1 MYAEIRTTILQKY
14 EQRGISIKPASVDK
28 YILDVKKIQ
37 SLISS
42 EGAVGDLSFLY
53 DVDAVVSVVES
64 MRGRKRD
71 PETGEKVFLSN
82 NTKRNYYQSIVS
94 VLDGMNDYTAL
105 APYQKLVNALN
116 ISYKHDNMIAKTQLT
131 KKNEETLISYD
142 ALKEVINRS
151 SEEVRQVRKRFGE
164 THNFKGEKSLLNEP
178 TWVDDMNILQT
189 NILLKLYFHFPARNE
204 FATLKKIDGV
214 KYESMDETTKKED
227 HTNYWVQRKAREG
240 GSYLVINDYKTK
252 GLYDTRILE
261 INEDIQSVF
270 NYYWT
275 IVRRFNK
282 AKTYIA
288 KEDGGGGGDGTKAIF
303 YSRFYNK
310 FITVGEEPNE
320 ELVHER
326 WYDSPMTMNKLS
338 KYFARFFQIEVGKPL
353 STTAISKIVNSHDN
367 KEHADALSF
376 NSLARG
382 TSIGT
387 LASVYMPMLP
397 Q

>member
-94 VLDGMNDYTAL
+94 VLDGMNDYTSL
-105 APYQKLVNALN
+105 ASYQKLVNALN
-116 ISYKHDNMIAKTQLT
+116 TSYKHDNKIAHDQLT
-131 KKNEETLISYD
+131 KKNEEALISYD
-142 ALKEVINRS
+142 ALKEVIS
-151 SEEVRQVRKRFGE
+151 KSDEEVRQIRERFGV
-164 THNFKGEKSLLNEP
+164 THNFKGEKSLFNVP
-178 TWVDDMNILQT
+178 TWIDDMNTLQT
-189 NILLKLYFHFPARNE
+189 NLLLKLYFHFPARNE

-214 KYESMDETTKKED
+214 KYENMDKETKEAD
-227 HTNYWVQRKAREG
+227 ENNYWVQKKAREG
-240 GSYLVINDYKTK
+240 NSCLVINTYKTK

-282 AKTYIA
+282 IKNYIV
-288 KEDGGGGGDGTKAIF
+288 KEDGSATGSDGTKSIF
-303 YSRFYNK
+303 YARFYDKVFENGT
-310 FITVGEEPNE
+310 ID
-320 ELVHER
+320 R
-326 WYDSPMTMNKLS
+326 WSDSPMTNNKLS
-338 KYFARFFQIEVGKPL
+338 KYFARFFLKEVGKPL
-353 STTAISKIVNSHDN
+353 STTAIAKIVNSHDN
-367 KEHADALSF
+367 KEHADAISF

-382 TSIGT
+382 SGIGT